1 MATASGSGRP
11 LALVEKARALDLLS
25 PALVS
30 GTAEEK
36 WLNGDNEG
44 AIALAKTAR
53 PAEGAPLLAMFYTS
67 LGRFDDAADSL
78 NEVAGDAGS
87 PAALAAWTLNMTP
100 GITVISRRVFE
111 LHMLMFWWC
120 VAIGFFVF
128 GWMIYSL
135 IAFRKSRGAVS
146 DAKLVHNTKAEVI
159 WTVLPVFILIGMA
172 VPATRTLIETEDA
185 TNTELTIRI
194 TGYQWKWGYQYV
206 DSGVELFSNL
216 DRASNAARQLGS
228 GIDPTTVPNYLLSVD
243 HPLVVPAGVKVRL
256 LITAQDVIHSWW
268 VPALAIKKD
277 AIPGFINEAWFEIDA
292 DKIGLYRG
300 QCAELCGRDHG
311 FMPIVI
317 DVRSK
322 ADFDAWMKTQ
332 KTLQRPADPAQA
344 S

>member
-1 MATASGSGRP
+1 MNMKKLGSAIATAAA
-11 LALVEKARALDLLS
+11 LALA
-25 PALVS
+25 
-30 GTAEEK
+30 
-36 WLNGDNEG
+36 
-44 AIALAKTAR
+44 
-53 PAEGAPLLAMFYTS
+53 
-67 LGRFDDAADSL
+67 
-78 NEVAGDAGS
+78 S

-100 GITVISRRVFE
+100 GITAISQRVYE

-128 GWMIYSL
+128 GWMIYSMV
-135 IAFRKSRGAVS
+135 AFRKSRGSVP
-146 DAKLVHNTKAEVI
+146 DAKLVHNTKAEII

-185 TNTELTIRI
+185 TNTEMTIRI
-194 TGYQWKWGYQYV
+194 TGYQWKWGYQYM
-206 DSGVELFSNL
+206 DSGVELFSTL

-228 GIDPTTVPNYLLSVD
+228 GIDPNTVPNYLLSVD

-277 AIPGFINEAWFEIDA
+277 AIPGYINEAWFKIQT
-292 DKIGLYRG
+292 DKLGLYRG

-332 KTLQRPADPAQA
+332 KALQRPAVPAQA